1 MNKIYILLLLLF
13 SNFTF
18 AQADKDS
25 LLAKDADLLIEELRF
40 MHELD
45 QGTRKY
51 LDYGSFNKSFTD
63 SIERLSREE
72 IKIAEES
79 LKLSKESRAK
89 IWDNFL
95 SPLDSLKAE
104 RMIEIIEKYGF
115 PSEKRL
121 GKYSD
126 RKIDFSAR
134 TILVHTPFSFKEKMI
149 PIIEREYK
157 AGNLKN
163 QCEYGYLLWHL
174 NGRSD
179 FKYMLENGYEM
190 KKKADGTF
198 ELTHNCE

>member
-1 MNKIYILLLLLF
+1 MNKIYILILLLS

-25 LLAKDADLLIEELRF
+25 LLAKDADVLIEELRF
-40 MHELD
+40 IHELD

-63 SIERLSREE
+63 SIERLSKEE
-72 IKIAEES
+72 IKVAEES
-79 LKLSKESRAK
+79 LKLTKESRSK

-95 SPLDSLKAE
+95 NPLDSLKAE
-104 RMIEIIEKYGF
+104 RMIEIIDKYGF
-115 PSEKRL
+115 PSGKRL
-121 GKYSD
+121 RKYSD
-126 RKIDFSAR
+126 QKIDFSAR

>member
-1 MNKIYILLLLLF
+1 MNKLFILLFLLI

-25 LLAKDADLLIEELRF
+25 LLAKDVDIVIEELRF
-40 MHELD
+40 MHGLD
-45 QGTRKY
+45 QGIRKY

-63 SIERLSREE
+63 SIERLSKDE

-79 LKLSKESRAK
+79 LRLPKESRSK

-95 SPLDSLKAE
+95 NPLDSLKGE

-121 GKYSD
+121 QKYSD
-126 RKIDFSAR
+126 QKIDFSAR
-134 TILVHTPFSFKEKMI
+134 TILVHTPFSFKKKLI
-149 PIIEREYK
+149 PIIEREFK

-179 FKYMLENGYEM
+179 FKYMLENGYGM
-190 KKKADGTF
+190 TKKK
-198 ELTHNCE
+198 

>member
-1 MNKIYILLLLLF
+1 M
-13 SNFTF
+13 
-18 AQADKDS
+18 
-25 LLAKDADLLIEELRF
+25 
-40 MHELD
+40 
-45 QGTRKY
+45 
-51 LDYGSFNKSFTD
+51 
-63 SIERLSREE
+63 
-72 IKIAEES
+72 AEDS
-79 LKLSKESRAK
+79 LKLSKESRSK
-89 IWDNFL
+89 IWENFL
-95 SPLDSLKAE
+95 GPLDSLKAN

-121 GKYSD
+121 EKFSD
-126 RKIDFSAR
+126 QEIDFSAR
-134 TILVHTPFSFKEKMI
+134 TILVHTPFTFKDKLI
-149 PIIEREYK
+149 PIIEKEYR

>member
-1 MNKIYILLLLLF
+1 MKNIIFLLLIIITNSSL
-13 SNFTF
+13 

-25 LLAKDADLLIEELRF
+25 LLAKDVDVLIEELRF
-40 MHELD
+40 MHGLD

-72 IKIAEES
+72 IKMAEDS
-79 LKLSKESRAK
+79 LKPSKASRAK

-95 SPLDSLKAE
+95 NPLDSLKAN

-121 GKYSD
+121 QKYSD
-126 RKIDFSAR
+126 QKLNFSAR
-134 TILVHTPFSFKEKMI
+134 TILVHTPFSFKDKMI
-149 PIIEREYK
+149 PIIEREFQ

-198 ELTHNCE
+198 ELTHSCE

>member
-1 MNKIYILLLLLF
+1 MNKIYILILLF
-13 SNFTF
+13 SSNFTF

-25 LLAKDADLLIEELRF
+25 LLAQDAEVLIEEMRF

-63 SIERLSREE
+63 SIERLSKEE
-72 IKIAEES
+72 IKVAEES
-79 LKLSKESRAK
+79 LKLTKESRSK
-89 IWDNFL
+89 IWDSFL
-95 SPLDSLKAE
+95 NPLDSLKAE
-104 RMIEIIEKYGF
+104 RMIEIIDKYGF

-121 GKYSD
+121 RKYSD
-126 RKIDFSAR
+126 QKIDFSAR
-134 TILVHTPFSFKEKMI
+134 TILVHTPFSFKERMI

>member
-1 MNKIYILLLLLF
+1 MNKIYILILLLS

-18 AQADKDS
+18 AQANKDS
-25 LLAKDADLLIEELRF
+25 LLAKDVDVLIEELRF

-51 LDYGSFNKSFTD
+51 LDYGSFNKNFTD
-63 SIERLSREE
+63 SIERLSKEE
-72 IKIAEES
+72 IKVAEES
-79 LKLSKESRAK
+79 LKLTKESRSK

-95 SPLDSLKAE
+95 NPLDSLKAE
-104 RMIEIIEKYGF
+104 RMIEIIDKYGF

-121 GKYSD
+121 RKYSD
-126 RKIDFSAR
+126 QKIDFSAR

-179 FKYMLENGYEM
+179 FKYMLENGYEI

-198 ELTHNCE
+198 DLTHNCE

>member
-1 MNKIYILLLLLF
+1 MKKIYILFLIF
-13 SNFTF
+13 VSNFTF

-25 LLAKDADLLIEELRF
+25 LLAQDADLLIEELRF
-40 MHELD
+40 IHGLD

-63 SIERLSREE
+63 SIEGLSKDE
-72 IKIAEES
+72 IKVAEES
-79 LKLSKESRAK
+79 LQLSKASRSK
-89 IWDNFL
+89 IWENFL
-95 SPLDSLKAE
+95 NPLDSLKAN

-121 GKYSD
+121 QKYSD
-126 RKIDFSAR
+126 QKIDFSAR

-149 PIIEREYK
+149 PIIDREYK

-190 KKKADGTF
+190 KKKTDGTF
-198 ELTHNCE
+198 ELTPNCE

>member
-1 MNKIYILLLLLF
+1 MKNIIFLLLIIITNSSL
-13 SNFTF
+13 

-25 LLAKDADLLIEELRF
+25 LLAKDVDVLIEELRF
-40 MHELD
+40 MHGLD

-72 IKIAEES
+72 IKMAEDS
-79 LKLSKESRAK
+79 LKLSKASRAK

-95 SPLDSLKAE
+95 NPLDSLKAN

-121 GKYSD
+121 QKYSD
-126 RKIDFSAR
+126 QKLNFSAR
-134 TILVHTPFSFKEKMI
+134 TILVHTPFSFKDKMI
-149 PIIEREYK
+149 PIIEREFQ

-198 ELTHNCE
+198 ELTHSCE

>member
-1 MNKIYILLLLLF
+1 MNKIIILLSFFASGL
-13 SNFTF
+13 TF

-25 LLAKDADLLIEELRF
+25 LLAKDADVLIEELRF
-40 MHELD
+40 MHGLD

-72 IKIAEES
+72 IILAEES
-79 LKLSKESRAK
+79 LQLSKASRSR
-89 IWDNFL
+89 IWENFL
-95 SPLDSLKAE
+95 NPLDSLKAN
-104 RMIEIIEKYGF
+104 RMIQIIEKYGF

-121 GKYSD
+121 QKYSD
-126 RKIDFSAR
+126 RKMDFSAGM
-134 TILVHTPFSFKEKMI
+134 ILVHTPFSFKDKLI
-149 PIIEREYK
+149 PILEREFK

-190 KKKADGTF
+190 KKNADGTLEF
-198 ELTHNCE
+198 IHNCE

>member
-1 MNKIYILLLLLF
+1 MNKIYIPILLLF

-18 AQADKDS
+18 AQAVKDS
-25 LLAKDADLLIEELRF
+25 LLAKDANVLIEELRF

-45 QGTRKY
+45 QGSRKY

-63 SIERLSREE
+63 SIERLSKEE
-72 IKIAEES
+72 IKLAEES
-79 LKLSKESRAK
+79 LKLTKESRSN

-95 SPLDSLKAE
+95 NPLDSLKAE
-104 RMIEIIEKYGF
+104 RMIEIIDKYGF

-121 GKYSD
+121 RKFSNQ
-126 RKIDFSAR
+126 KIDFSAR

-163 QCEYGYLLWHL
+163 QCEYGYLLRHV

>member
-1 MNKIYILLLLLF
+1 MNKILIIILFFVSQYTF
-13 SNFTF
+13 S
-18 AQADKDS
+18 QADKDS
-25 LLAKDADLLIEELRF
+25 LLAKDADILIEELRF
-40 MHELD
+40 MLGLD

-63 SIERLSREE
+63 SIESLSKEE
-72 IKIAEES
+72 IKMAEES
-79 LKLSKESRAK
+79 LKLSKESRSK
-89 IWDNFL
+89 IWEYFL
-95 SPLDSLKAE
+95 NPLDSLKAK

-121 GKYSD
+121 EKFSD
-126 RKIDFSAR
+126 QEIDFSTR
-134 TILVHTPFSFKEKMI
+134 TILVHTPFTFKDKLI
-149 PIIEREYK
+149 PIIEREYML
-157 AGNLKN
+157 GNLKN

-190 KKKADGTF
+190 KKKADGTI